1 MSLGKRTASS
11 VIRALGQEGRVAMEG
26 RRRVDVV
33 GGADCPL
40 LVASALRR
48 MHSDIELML
57 ECSVMVADSRNWSCR
72 EVQYCSAVAVRCGET
87 REAAQEE

>member
-1 MSLGKRTASS
+1 MK
-11 VIRALGQEGRVAMEG
+11 G

-40 LVASALRR
+40 LGSKCTPA

-57 ECSVMVADSRNWSCR
+57 ECSVITAQIRAFGAAARYNIAPLWQC
-72 EVQYCSAVAVRCGET
+72 VAVR
-87 REAAQEE
+87 RERLRKKSDEKGGALGFEGRRTVADA

>member
-1 MSLGKRTASS
+1 MK
-11 VIRALGQEGRVAMEG
+11 G

-40 LVASALRR
+40 LGSKCTPA

-57 ECSVMVADSRNWSCR
+57 ECSVITADSRIWSCR
-72 EVQYCSAVAVRCGET
+72 EVQYCSAVQCVAVR
-87 REAAQEE
+87 RERLRKKSDEKGGALGFEGRRTVADA

>member
-40 LVASALRR
+40 LVASALR
-48 MHSDIELML
+48 
-57 ECSVMVADSRNWSCR
+57 
-72 EVQYCSAVAVRCGET
+72 
-87 REAAQEE
+87 